1 MSKNNFFY
9 KATESFLFSYGQVEN
24 YIEDLEEKILEANE
38 GGWDDIKAIQ
48 HDKILVKT
56 SGINRSTENAVI
68 AKLKF
73 IEDAKRELDY
83 NIRFKTRIDNALKT
97 LDKQELRFI
106 KLRYFK
112 NYSYEKCM
120 EILKCKERK
129 LYYIKDRAINKLSI
143 ALYGIKAIRKDI
155 LKIIGE
161 NND

>member
-1 MSKNNFFY
+1 MSKNSFY
-9 KATESFLFSYGQVEN
+9 QATESFLFSYGQVES
-24 YIEDLEEKILEANE
+24 YIEDLNEKILEANE
-38 GGWDDIKAIQ
+38 VGWADIKAIQ
-48 HDKILVKT
+48 HDKISVKT
-56 SGINRSTENAVI
+56 SGISRSTENAVI

-112 NYSYEKCM
+112 NYSDEKCM
-120 EILKCKERK
+120 EILKYKK
-129 LYYIKDRAINKLSI
+129 SKFYGIKNKAINKLSI